1 MEYQDIINLLDTT
14 SNNVPRF
21 NNKKWIEVHDQSEK
35 IYNTNKQIRLKASM
49 WQSDLCDYSD
59 TCILAEVTIPV
70 GDPNHAN
77 YKKKLAF

>member
-1 MEYQDIINLLDTT
+1 ML
-14 SNNVPRF
+14 
-21 NNKKWIEVHDQSEK
+21 
-35 IYNTNKQIRLKASM
+35 
-49 WQSDLCDYSD
+49 QSDLCDYSD